1 MNRESIEILRFQQGK
16 KDNVCVVELLED
28 KGRYYVY
35 VNQGKRVSNK
45 VEQIVYTVL
54 EDFDSAL
61 DSFNAEVKAKF
72 LKGYQ
77 FLPEGTSIDI
87 PWFAALLGN
96 QKAPKVFKT
105 ISSEEHRK
113 LSV

>member
-1 MNRESIEILRFQQGK
+1 MNRESIEILRFQKGK
-16 KDNVCVVELLED
+16 KDNVCVVELLES

-35 VNQGKRVSNK
+35 VNQGKRAADK
-45 VEQIVYTVL
+45 VEQIMCTAL
-54 EDFDSAL
+54 EDLESAF
-61 DSFNAEVKAKF
+61 DSFNSEVKAKF

-77 FLPEGTSIDI
+77 FLPEGASIDI
-87 PWFAALLGN
+87 PWFAALPGN

-105 ISSEEHRK
+105 VSSEEHRK